1 MEYILVYLTTIR
13 IEYILEYLATIGWNI
28 YWYTWLQ
35 WDEIYPGI
43 PGYYR
48 MEYILVYLATIGWN
62 ISLYTWLL

>member
-35 WDEIYPGI
+35 WDEIYPG
-43 PGYYR
+43 
-48 MEYILVYLATIGWN
+48 YLATIGWN
-62 ISLYTWLL
+62 ITWCTWLL